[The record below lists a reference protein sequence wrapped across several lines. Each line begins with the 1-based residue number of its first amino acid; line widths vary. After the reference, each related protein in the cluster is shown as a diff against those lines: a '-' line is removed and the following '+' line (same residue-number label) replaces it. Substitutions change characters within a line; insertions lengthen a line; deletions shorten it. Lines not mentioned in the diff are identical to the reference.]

1 MQKLVDCLNENREET
16 RNDLLLTLLL
26 LVEKYP
32 DIANFIAFQD
42 GFDMLFRILKS
53 ETGVTLRDCLKV
65 VYYSIHRNI
74 VTLKLL
80 SQRSYINTIVR
91 YVNCSLLYSGNIPDS
106 STIDLSVYSLIL
118 SRSDVTEPSK
128 KSFTPGE
135 SSVDIATDIVRYS
148 ISVPLCLGFECRSSR
163 S

>member
-1 MQKLVDCLNENREET
+1 MDCLNENREEI

-32 DIANFIAFQD
+32 DVANFIAFQD
-42 GFDMLFRILKS
+42 GFDMLFRILKT

-65 VYYSIHRNI
+65 VYYSIHGNI

-80 SQRSYINTIVR
+80 SQRSYLHVIVR

-118 SRSDVTEPSK
+118 TRSEETDQSR
-128 KSFTPGE
+128 KSFSPGE

-148 ISVPLCLGFECRSSR
+148 ISVSLCSEVDRRFSKS
-163 S
+163 